1 MSCTK
6 CVIRLS
12 ASADLF
18 FRIFVAYCN
27 FIALTLFVR
36 HQEQHPAWLLKRCV
50 GLHGYSKFNY
60 LKLAIV
66 SLIDHYRQHCAKRKP
81 AGI

>member
-50 GLHGYSKFNY
+50 GLHFCIVYYSVLY
-60 LKLAIV
+60 ACIGL
-66 SLIDHYRQHCAKRKP
+66 
-81 AGI
+81 